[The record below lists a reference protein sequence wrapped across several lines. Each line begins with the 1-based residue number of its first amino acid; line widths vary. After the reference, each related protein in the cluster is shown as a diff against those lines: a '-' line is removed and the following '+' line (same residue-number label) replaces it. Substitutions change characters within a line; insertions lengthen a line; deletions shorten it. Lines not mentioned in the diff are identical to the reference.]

1 LLRCTVVMI
10 ALGLFAAALL
20 VRVAVGVAFAGPA
33 YPDSYYYVH
42 VAQQL
47 AAGQG
52 FSAAYIWN
60 LDDVAGGL
68 LASGTLPV
76 PANGYWMPLAELVQ
90 VPFIWALGANWVA
103 AGLPM
108 WLIGAAAAPLTY
120 WIGRDAAFEASPA
133 LVAGLLAAVPGG
145 LTPFF
150 GQPDNFGLFMTLG
163 ALSLWLCARGLRGD
177 RRAFAIGGGVVGLAA
192 LARADGVLLGLPFLL
207 AFVLESLPGR
217 RRVIGWMAGIGCAAL
232 FALVVGPWLLRQL
245 DVYGSL
251 SPAASGGR
259 LLWLIDYQQLFSLS
273 NQPSADSWLSQ
284 GIGPLLASR
293 IGGFISA
300 SGLFVVLPLV
310 VVLAP
315 FAVVGAWQHRRDRAF
330 APFYVY
336 AVALLAANG
345 LLFAVLV
352 PHGTFIHSAVALL
365 PHTFLLVS
373 AGVMATVAWVAARRM
388 SWDIRRATVAFGY
401 GAVIVALA
409 GAVQQTVSTVG
420 QWSTVRSLEVRLA
433 MPLRTAPV
441 TDRVMSADPGAYH
454 YLTGHP
460 GIVTPNDDLTTI
472 ETVARLYDV
481 RWLILE
487 RADIVPALA
496 PVLAGDVAPMWLS
509 APVSVVGAPAAA
521 TASTTPTFPPG
532 WDGAVYA
539 VCFAADDERCSR

>member
-1 LLRCTVVMI
+1 MI

-20 VRVAVGVAFAGPA
+20 VRVAVGAAFAGPA
-33 YPDSYYYVH
+33 YPDSYYYLH

-47 AAGQG
+47 ATGQG
-52 FSAAYIWN
+52 FAAAYIWN

-90 VPFIWALGANWVA
+90 VPFIWALGANWIA

-120 WIGRDAAFEASPA
+120 WIGRDAGFAASPA

-177 RRAFAIGGGVVGLAA
+177 RRAFVIGGGVVGLAA

-207 AFVLESLPGR
+207 AFVVEFLPGR
-217 RRVIGWMAGIGCAAL
+217 RRVIGWLAAIGCAAL
-232 FALVVGPWLLRQL
+232 FAVVVGPWLLRQL

-259 LLWLIDYQQLFSLS
+259 LLWLTDYQQLFSVS
-273 NQPSADSWLSQ
+273 NPPTADSWLGQ
-284 GIGPLLASR
+284 GIGPLVASR
-293 IGGFISA
+293 IGGFIA
-300 SGLFVVLPLV
+300 AFGLFAALPLV

-315 FAVVGAWQHRRDRAF
+315 FAVVGAWVHRHDPAF
-330 APFYVY
+330 APFYVF
-336 AVALLAANG
+336 AASLFTVSG

-352 PHGTFIHSAVALL
+352 THGTFIHASVALL

-373 AGVMATVAWVAARRM
+373 AGVVATVRWVAARRT
-388 SWDIRRATVAFGY
+388 SWDVRRATVAFGY
-401 GAVIVALA
+401 GAVILASIGAL
-409 GAVQQTVSTVG
+409 QQTVSTVG
-420 QWSTVRSLEVRLA
+420 HWSEVRGLEVQLA
-433 MPLRTAPV
+433 TALSTTPV

-460 GIVTPNDDLTTI
+460 GLVTPSDDLATI
-472 ETVARLYDV
+472 ESVARLYDV

-487 RADIVPALA
+487 RTDIVPALA
-496 PVLAGDVAPMWLS
+496 PVLAGDVAPAWLS
-509 APVSVVGAPAAA
+509 APAAI
-521 TASTTPTFPPG
+521 ASSAGPIP
-532 WDGAVYA
+532 DGAVYA
-539 VCFAADDERCSR
+539 VCLAADDARCAP

>member
-1 LLRCTVVMI
+1 MI

-20 VRVAVGVAFAGPA
+20 VRVAEGAVFPGPA

-47 AAGQG
+47 AAGHG

-60 LDDVAGGL
+60 IDDAVGGL
-68 LASGTLPV
+68 LTSGTLPV

-90 VPFIWALGANWVA
+90 VPFIWALGANWIA

-120 WIGRDAAFEASPA
+120 WIGRDAGFEHTPA
-133 LVAGLLAAVPGG
+133 LVGGLLAAVPGG

-163 ALSLWLCARGLRGD
+163 ALSLWLCARGVRGD

-207 AFVLESLPGR
+207 AFALEFLRSRP
-217 RRVIGWMAGIGCAAL
+217 RVIGWLAGFGCAAL

-251 SPAASGGR
+251 SPAANGGR
-259 LLWLIDYQQLFSLS
+259 ILWLTDYQQLFSVS
-273 NQPSADSWLSQ
+273 NPPTADSWLSQ
-284 GIGPLLASR
+284 GIGALLASR
-293 IGGFISA
+293 IGGLIAAF
-300 SGLFVVLPLV
+300 GLFAVLPLV

-315 FAVVGAWQHRRDRAF
+315 FAIVGAWVHRHDLAF
-330 APFYVY
+330 APFFVF
-336 AVALLAANG
+336 AAALFAANG

-352 PHGTFIHSAVALL
+352 THGTFIHAAAALL

-373 AGVMATVAWVAARRM
+373 AGVVSTVRWVATRRR
-388 SWDIRRATVAFGY
+388 SWEVRRATVAFGY
-401 GAVIVALA
+401 GLVVIAIV
-409 GAVQQTVSTVG
+409 GAAQQTMSTVG
-420 QWSTVRSLEVRLA
+420 QWSAARSVELELA
-433 MPLRTAPV
+433 APLATTPV
-441 TDRVMSADPGAYH
+441 TDRVMSVDPGAYY

-460 GIVTPNDDLTTI
+460 GLVTPSDDLGTI
-472 ETVARLYDV
+472 ESIAKLYGV

-487 RADIVPALA
+487 RTDIMPALI
-496 PVLAGDVAPMWLS
+496 PVLEGSVHPAWLS
-509 APVSVVGAPAAA
+509 APVAQAPGA
-521 TASTTPTFPPG
+521 
-532 WDGAVYA
+532 GAVYA
-539 VCFAADDERCSR
+539 VCLTPDDTRCSQ